1 MASRSNTGM
10 LPAGRTRGDAA
21 TALAAAAGP
30 ALCAALYAAGAASG
44 PLPMAASLALALLL
58 FGAVRARGP
67 WAGACFALAGLVFL
81 VLAAGLVSGFARL
94 PVGGLSINTPKAL
107 AGLAAL
113 AMFPS
118 FWAWNR
124 RCTFISLACL
134 VGLPLL
140 ALAVGFVHWAP
151 PAASALL
158 AFAAANA
165 FTVVGEEWFFRHWIQ
180 RPLARWGV
188 AASVLA
194 SAILFGLV
202 HLGGGAAFAGLAAL
216 AGLAYAGVYVASGGS
231 LWAAAVLHWALNL
244 LRVALFGLS

>member
-1 MASRSNTGM
+1 LTSSTDSGFLADRQSRSNGV
-10 LPAGRTRGDAA
+10 AV
-21 TALAAAAGP
+21 LAAAVGP
-30 ALCAALYAAGAASG
+30 VLCAVLYAMGAASG
-44 PLPMAASLALALLL
+44 PMPMMALLALAALL
-58 FGAVRARGP
+58 FGAIRAPGH
-67 WAGACFALAGLVFL
+67 WAAACFALAGLVFL
-81 VLAAGLVSGFARL
+81 VLAAGMVPGFSRL

-118 FWAWNR
+118 LWAWNR

-134 VGLPLL
+134 VMVPLL

-151 PAASALL
+151 SAKSALL
-158 AFAAANA
+158 AFAVANA

-188 AASVLA
+188 AVSVLG
-194 SAILFGLV
+194 SAVLFGLV
-202 HLGGGAAFAGLAAL
+202 HLGGGMAFAGLATL

-231 LWAAAVLHWALNL
+231 IWAAAALHWALNL
-244 LRVALFGLS
+244 LRVALFGM